1 MSRRF
6 WKRLA
11 GCTAISCCAAISW
24 TVPASPE
31 YKAGVAVEGPVKA
44 LVLEDRRGNRAVFT
58 EAGFPITRALS
69 DFIAAQLVKE
79 HNLDR
84 AAIVLR
90 GTGDAAPQPEAVAAA
105 VASALHNL
113 DRAAATFDGAVISIR
128 TPDGACLFAIPSGTC
143 AEGRPVRSPIRAAF
157 QMVEAEGGL
166 QKRGDARAAYPVQSI
181 GFGKEAAILALGGD
195 AHYPTAKGLVLVPF
209 ANDTV
214 AAPADERLSAAIR
227 RVLSRVGR

>member
-1 MSRRF
+1 
-6 WKRLA
+6 
-11 GCTAISCCAAISW
+11 
-24 TVPASPE
+24 VPASPE

-58 EAGFPITRALS
+58 EAGFPISRALS
-69 DFIAAQLVKE
+69 DFIAAQLVRE

-113 DRAAATFDGAVISIR
+113 DPAAATFDGAVISIR
-128 TPDGACLFAIPSGTC
+128 TPDGACLFAIPPGTC
-143 AEGRPVRSPIRAAF
+143 TEGRPVRSPIRAAF
-157 QMVEAEGGL
+157 QMVEADGGL
-166 QKRGDARAAYPVQSI
+166 QKRGDARAAYPVQAI
-181 GFGKEAAILALGGD
+181 ALGKEAAVLALGGD
-195 AHYPTAKGLVLVPF
+195 ARYPATKGLVLVPF

-214 AAPADERLSAAIR
+214 AAPAGERLSDAIR